1 MSEKKEYLVS
11 VNFQGV
17 YTTIVTASCED
28 EAEDMAIE
36 EMREEYGSDVEV
48 DDVYAKLDA
57 SGE

>member
-28 EAEDMAIE
+28 EAEDVAID
-36 EMREEYGSDVEV
+36 EMREEYSEDVEV
-48 DDVYAKLDA
+48 DDVYAQLED